1 MTWKNHETIGKVN
14 KVWTRTPQEMLDEIL
29 KTDKENGLH
38 KQEDYSPTFY
48 IGKDI
53 AYIREVYE
61 QYLGLESL
69 TEEEQIEYGYYRLE
83 IE

>member
-48 IGKDI
+48 IGKNI

-61 QYLGLESL
+61 QYLGLEDL
-69 TEEEQIEYGYYRLE
+69 TEEEQIEYGYYKLE

>member
-1 MTWKNHETIGKVN
+1 MTWRNHETIGKVN

-29 KTDKENGLH
+29 KIDKENGLH
-38 KQEDYSPTFY
+38 KDENYSPTFY

-61 QYLGLESL
+61 QYLGLEDL
-69 TEEEQIEYGYYRLE
+69 NENEQIQNGYYRLE

>member
-1 MTWKNHETIGKVN
+1 MTWRNHETIGKVN
-14 KVWTRTPQEMLDEIL
+14 KVWTRTPQELLDYIL
-29 KTDKENGLH
+29 RVDKENEV
-38 KQEDYSPTFY
+38 EDNHYSPAFY

-61 QYLGLESL
+61 EYLGLEDL
-69 TEEEQIEYGYYRLE
+69 NENEQIDNGYYRLE

>member
-14 KVWTRTPQEMLDEIL
+14 KVWTRTPQEMLDYIL
-29 KTDKENGLH
+29 RVDEENEEEGNH
-38 KQEDYSPTFY
+38 YSPALY

-69 TEEEQIEYGYYRLE
+69 NENEQIQNGYYKLE

>member
-1 MTWKNHETIGKVN
+1 MTWTNHAIIGKVN
-14 KVWTRTPQEMLDEIL
+14 KVWTKTPQEMLDYIL
-29 KTDKENGLH
+29 SVDNQNEVENNH
-38 KQEDYSPTFY
+38 YSPAFY

-61 QYLGLESL
+61 DYVGLEAL
-69 TEEEQIEYGYYRLE
+69 NENEQIQNGYYKLE

>member
-61 QYLGLESL
+61 QYLGLEDLNES
-69 TEEEQIEYGYYRLE
+69 EQIEYGYYRLE

>member
-29 KTDKENGLH
+29 KINKENGLH
-38 KQEDYSPTFY
+38 KDEDYSPAFY

-61 QYLGLESL
+61 EYVGLESL
-69 TEEEQIEYGYYRLE
+69 NENEQIQNGYYKLE

>member
-1 MTWKNHETIGKVN
+1 MRTGKVN
-14 KVWTRTPQEMLDEIL
+14 KVWTKTPQEMLDYIIGIDEEMEV
-29 KTDKENGLH
+29 ENNY
-38 KQEDYSPTFY
+38 YSPAFY

-61 QYLGLESL
+61 QYVGLESL
-69 TEEEQIEYGYYRLE
+69 TENEQIQNGYYKLE

>member
-48 IGKDI
+48 IGKNI

-61 QYLGLESL
+61 QYLGLEDL

>member
-1 MTWKNHETIGKVN
+1 MTWKNHDPKVE

-29 KTDKENGLH
+29 QIDKENGLH
-38 KQEDYSPTFY
+38 KDEYYSPTFY

-61 QYLGLESL
+61 QYMGLEDL
-69 TEEEQIEYGYYRLE
+69 NENEQIQNGYYRLE

>member
-14 KVWTRTPQEMLDEIL
+14 KVWTRTPQEMLDYIL
-29 KTDKENGLH
+29 RVDKENEV
-38 KQEDYSPTFY
+38 EDNHYSPAFY

-61 QYLGLESL
+61 EYLGLEDL
-69 TEEEQIEYGYYRLE
+69 NENEQIDNGYYRLE

>member
-1 MTWKNHETIGKVN
+1 MTWINHATIGKVN
-14 KVWTRTPQEMLDEIL
+14 KVWTKSPQEMLDYIISVDTECL
-29 KTDKENGLH
+29 RDDPNH
-38 KQEDYSPTFY
+38 APSFY

-61 QYLGLESL
+61 DYNGLESL
-69 TEEEQIEYGYYRLE
+69 TEDEQIQEGYYRLE

>member
-1 MTWKNHETIGKVN
+1 MAWKNHETIGKVN
-14 KVWTRTPQEMLDEIL
+14 KVWTRTPQEMLDYIIEVDKNDRASNTEI
-29 KTDKENGLH
+29 
-38 KQEDYSPTFY
+38 YSPSFY

-61 QYLGLESL
+61 NYLGLEAL
-69 TEEEQIEYGYYRLE
+69 TEDEQIKNGYYKLE